1 MWNKKTLLNM
11 WQNRETIALFLL
23 KTLLLMIPISIFIRM
38 CVICLFNFND
48 DILSVILLVLLCLP
62 FIYYFL
68 NIIIKYLKKSNVK
81 E

>member
-1 MWNKKTLLNM
+1 M

-23 KTLLLMIPISIFIRM
+23 KTLLLMIPM

-68 NIIIKYLKKSNVK
+68 NIIIKYLKKSNIK
-81 E
+81 EEDSMIM